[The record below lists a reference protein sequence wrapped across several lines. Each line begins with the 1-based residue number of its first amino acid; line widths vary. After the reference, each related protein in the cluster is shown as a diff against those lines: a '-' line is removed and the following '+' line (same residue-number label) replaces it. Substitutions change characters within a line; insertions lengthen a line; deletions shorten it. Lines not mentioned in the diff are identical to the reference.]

1 MYAAIRSRPGTLR
14 TRQHR
19 GQGVRG
25 AIDSAAVGGFGRFD
39 TMTRVLGGGVL
50 PLLVAVAL
58 VPLRDEMI
66 NANVALALMV
76 AVVAAAAFGGRLA
89 GAVAAVVSALSYDF
103 FHTRPYLSLRMT
115 SRDDI
120 ETTLLLLAAGLIA
133 GTVAWRAMRAMASA
147 EAGRSEIRRIHR
159 LAEQVVSGEAP
170 ADVILSAEAE
180 LIALLDLEAC
190 RFEAPPYETEMLVR
204 LERGA
209 AALDSR
215 WRRVTKDS
223 LDLPAPGAE
232 LQVLSRNQPVGRF
245 VLIPKP
251 GTGVSLEQRV
261 VAVALADQVG
271 SALGQA
277 RSVSLNERNLS
288 A

>member
-1 MYAAIRSRPGTLR
+1 
-14 TRQHR
+14 
-19 GQGVRG
+19 
-25 AIDSAAVGGFGRFD
+25 
-39 TMTRVLGGGVL
+39 MTRMLGGGML

-89 GAVAAVVSALSYDF
+89 GAVAAGVSALSYDF
-103 FHTRPYLSLRMT
+103 LHTRPYLSLRMT
-115 SRDDI
+115 SRDDV

-133 GTVAWRAMRAMASA
+133 GTVAWRAMQARASA

-180 LIALLDLEAC
+180 LSSLLDLEAC
-190 RFEAPPYETEMLVR
+190 RFEALPYETEMLVR

-209 AALDSR
+209 VAPDPR
-215 WRRVTKDS
+215 WLRVTKDAFE
-223 LDLPAPGAE
+223 LPTVGAE

-245 VLIPKP
+245 ILIPKP